1 MKKEKAALLSVAS
14 NTSLV
19 ALKIAA
25 GILTGSIS
33 ILSEALHSATDLF
46 ASLIAYAS
54 IKKAAIPADSEHP
67 FGHGKYENLSALV
80 ESILIVAVALLIAF
94 EAVKRSFTGEVV
106 SLPLLAL
113 AVMGVSAV
121 VNLLISTYLKRIS
134 KETDSIALEADA
146 KHLSA
151 DVYSSL
157 GVFAGILLIVI
168 TGYHAIDSLA
178 ALVVSGLILY
188 EGISITRKSIHGLLD
203 TVLPEDEV
211 KVIHEVLESYSKDVK
226 DFHELRTRK
235 AGSERHIDLHLTV
248 CSNERIKETHETM
261 DNIEKELSERL
272 PGCNVIIHPEPCS
285 HLTDECPAGCY
296 WDKAEG

>member
-1 MKKEKAALLSVAS
+1 MKKEKAALLSVVS
-14 NTSLV
+14 NTILV
-19 ALKIAA
+19 VIKLAA
-25 GILTGSIS
+25 GILTESIS

-46 ASLIAYAS
+46 ASFVAYAS
-54 IKKAAIPADSEHP
+54 IKKATMPADSEHP
-67 FGHGKYENLSALV
+67 FGHGKYENLSALA
-80 ESILIVAVALLIAF
+80 ESILIVAAALLIAY
-94 EAVKRSFTGEVV
+94 EAVKRGFTEEMISFP
-106 SLPLLAL
+106 SLAL
-113 AVMGVSAV
+113 AVMGISAA
-121 VNLLISTYLKRIS
+121 VNIVISTYLKRIS

-168 TGYHAIDSLA
+168 TGYHVFDSLA

-188 EGISITRKSIHGLLD
+188 EGLSITRKSIHGLLD

-211 KVIHEVLESYSKDVK
+211 KVIHDVLESYSKDVK

-261 DNIEKELSERL
+261 DNIEKELSGRL
-272 PGCNVIIHPEPCS
+272 SGCNVIIHPEPCS
-285 HLTDECPAGCY
+285 HLADQCPAGCY
-296 WDKAEG
+296 WEKTED

>member
-1 MKKEKAALLSVAS
+1 MKKEKAALLSVVS
-14 NTSLV
+14 NTILV
-19 ALKIAA
+19 VIKLAA
-25 GILTGSIS
+25 GILTESIS

-46 ASLIAYAS
+46 ASFVAYAS
-54 IKKAAIPADSEHP
+54 IKKATMPADSEHP
-67 FGHGKYENLSALV
+67 FGHGKYENLSALA
-80 ESILIVAVALLIAF
+80 ESILIVAAALLIAY
-94 EAVKRSFTGEVV
+94 EAVKRGFTEKMVSFP
-106 SLPLLAL
+106 SLAL
-113 AVMGVSAV
+113 AVMGISAV
-121 VNLLISTYLKRIS
+121 VNIVISTYLKRIS

-168 TGYHAIDSLA
+168 TGYHVFDSLA

-211 KVIHEVLESYSKDVK
+211 KVIHDVLESYSKDVK

-261 DNIEKELSERL
+261 DNIEKELSGRL
-272 PGCNVIIHPEPCS
+272 SGCNVIIHPEPCS
-285 HLTDECPAGCY
+285 HLADKCPAGCY
-296 WDKAEG
+296 WEKTED